1 MKKLKVG
8 RILTTHGL
16 KGELKIKSE
25 TDYGDV
31 RFAKGSKLFISY
43 NKEELEL
50 TVATS
55 RIHKNNYLVSF
66 VGYQDINAVEQFK
79 GIDIFAFK
87 DEKLLD
93 EDEIYFD
100 DLIGCKIVDGDNVVL
115 GEVVDV
121 METQAHDILVLKTK
135 SNKKAMVPYVDAFIE
150 EVDIDQK
157 VIVIN
162 NMEGLINE
170 N

>member
-8 RILTTHGL
+8 KILTTHGL

-25 TDYGDV
+25 TDYGDI
-31 RFAKGSKLFISY
+31 RFGKGSVLY
-43 NKEELEL
+43 L
-50 TVATS
+50 TFNNQEMEMVVATS

-66 VGYQDINAVEQFK
+66 EGYQDINAVEIFK
-79 GIDIFAFK
+79 GLDVFAPK
-87 DEKLLD
+87 DVELLD
-93 EDEIYFD
+93 EGEIYYD
-100 DLIGCKIVDGDNVVL
+100 DLIGCKIVDATNTVL

-121 METQAHDILVLKTK
+121 METMAHDILVLKTQN
-135 SNKKAMVPYVDAFIE
+135 NKKAMIPYVDAFIE
-150 EVDIDQK
+150 EVDVDDK

-162 NMEGLINE
+162 NMDGLINE

>member
-8 RILTTHGL
+8 KILTTHGL
-16 KGELKIKSE
+16 KGELKIRSE

-31 RFAKGSKLFISY
+31 RFGKGSKLYLTY

-55 RIHKNNYLVSF
+55 RVHKNNYLVSF
-66 VGYQDINAVEQFK
+66 EGLQDINAIEKYKGLDVFAPKDVE
-79 GIDIFAFK
+79 
-87 DEKLLD
+87 LLD
-93 EDEIYFD
+93 EDEFYYD
-100 DLIGCKIVDGDNVVL
+100 DLIGCKIVDGDDLEL

-135 SNKKAMVPYVDAFIE
+135 SNKKAMIPYVDAFIE
-150 EVDIDQK
+150 EVDIEGK

-162 NMEGLINE
+162 RMEGLIDE
-170 N
+170 D